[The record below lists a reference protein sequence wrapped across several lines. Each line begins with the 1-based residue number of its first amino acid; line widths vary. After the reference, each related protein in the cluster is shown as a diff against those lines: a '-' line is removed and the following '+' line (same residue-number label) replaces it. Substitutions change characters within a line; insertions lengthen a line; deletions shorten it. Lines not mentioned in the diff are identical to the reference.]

1 MKDSHFILIA
11 GLFTAAV
18 AFIFVSFNSF
28 TLGLESAY
36 AAFRDGQAQVIEY
49 SVPGQGMCRAVVLD
63 GKRHVE
69 ACEEGPRAQ
78 SHD

>member
-1 MKDSHFILIA
+1 MKITPADIVLSIGAFAMLIY
-11 GLFTAAV
+11 
-18 AFIFVSFNSF
+18 S
-28 TLGLESAY
+28 LGEPDRERDRMLS
-36 AAFRDGQAQVIEY
+36 AFRDGKAQVIEY